1 MSENPKAHSLRIF
14 VIEDHA
20 ESLEALTLFLTR
32 RGHVVESAQS
42 VDEAEAK
49 LPHSD
54 CQLILSDIQLPDGT
68 GWDLL
73 ASGCVPPGRY
83 AVAMSGCGSESDQ
96 AQSKAVGF
104 KAHLVKPMRLA
115 DVENV
120 LAEARAAMG
129 FPPS

>member
-1 MSENPKAHSLRIF
+1 M
-14 VIEDHA
+14 IEDHA
-20 ESLEALTLFLTR
+20 ESLEALTIFLTR
-32 RGHVVESAQS
+32 RGHTVESAQS
-42 VDEAEAK
+42 VEEAEAK

-73 ASGCVPPGRY
+73 TSGHVPPGVF
-83 AVAMSGCGSESDQ
+83 AVAMSGCGTDSDQ
-96 AQSKAVGF
+96 AQSKEAGF

-120 LAEARAAMG
+120 LAEARSALG
-129 FPPS
+129 YSVE